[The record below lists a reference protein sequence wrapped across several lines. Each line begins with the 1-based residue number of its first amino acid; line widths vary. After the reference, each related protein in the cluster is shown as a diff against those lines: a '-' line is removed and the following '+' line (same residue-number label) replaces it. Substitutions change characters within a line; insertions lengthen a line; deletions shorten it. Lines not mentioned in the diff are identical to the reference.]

1 MTPLFTAV
9 YEAYDNDAPLKAAL
23 EGGLFLESAP
33 PGTSYPYGIFTLVSR
48 EPLNMLMETW
58 EAVTVQFSVFSD
70 ESSAADVCAVFETL
84 DDVYNAGE
92 LAIAGY
98 ALVSMLREHDSLEM
112 IRPEGI
118 WRYSARY
125 RIVMRTTT

>member
-33 PGTSYPYGIFTLVSR
+33 PGTPYPYGTFSLESR
-48 EPLNMLMETW
+48 EPLHMLTETW
-58 EAVTVQFSVFSD
+58 EAVKLQFAVFSD
-70 ESSAADVCAVFETL
+70 ESSAADVCEVFETL

-92 LAIAGY
+92 LAVADY
-98 ALVSMLREHDSLEM
+98 SLVSVLREHDSLEM

-125 RIVMRTTT
+125 RIVMKKG